1 MATEEG
7 LMESGEVANPLTVES
22 ADSAEPHGPPPGSHA
37 FRVSSLSV
45 TSSAMDTPIEKVEH
59 VQDAVM
65 THEQKSAREPRMNG
79 CRACLR
85 ASRLVRGAGAM
96 TRVECSDRRDE

>member
-1 MATEEG
+1 
-7 LMESGEVANPLTVES
+7 MESGEVANPLTVDS

-37 FRVSSLSV
+37 FRTSSLSV

-65 THEQKSAREPRMNG
+65 THEQKSARAPRMSG
-79 CRACLR
+79 CPRVFACAEAR
-85 ASRLVRGAGAM
+85 SRGRSHDAGGMFGQA
-96 TRVECSDRRDE
+96 R